1 MKMMLKFV
9 GYIFLY
15 FVIFTGVLVL
25 VMWQLGLLDNDNTGE
40 GKLFLWVILVSLIV
54 IVVAFLPYLNF
65 AMKRS
70 FVFEPTGEVLPEEE
84 LRREILA
91 INDFDVPVMVEKDG
105 AKLLITW
112 KYVDGE
118 VLGLLE
124 KHGLNKIYQL
134 LIKFDTDKKAVV
146 LTDILKSAN
155 FAMGVDKVN
164 LGFGF
169 TRGYFSGFEVG
180 KTWGVKENFTLG
192 QAYEY
197 KFDPSEIK
205 TPVLNTILRNGW
217 RVRFAMW

>member
-1 MKMMLKFV
+1 MKMMLKLV
-9 GYIFLY
+9 GYVFLY

-40 GKLFLWVILVSLIV
+40 GKLFFGVILVSLIV

-134 LIKFDTDKKAVV
+134 LIKFDTDKKEVV
-146 LTDILKSAN
+146 LTDILKSAD
-155 FAMGVDKVN
+155 FAVGVDKVN

-180 KTWGVKENFTLG
+180 KAWGVKENFTLG
-192 QAYEY
+192 KAYEY